1 MKQNNQERIYKSA
14 IYSLALLWFFTG
26 LTSIY
31 FSPEIGYEILAS
43 ANITGSMADFSVY
56 AGGALD
62 IALGLW
68 LLTSLKTKL
77 CCIVQV
83 ATIALYTII
92 LTIID
97 ASFWLHPFGPITKN
111 IPIVVLIGYVYIVS
125 VDSISNNAHTPQSE
139 PDNLNN

>member
-1 MKQNNQERIYKSA
+1 MKQNNQEKLYKSA
-14 IYSLALLWFFTG
+14 IYALAFLWIFTG

-62 IALGLW
+62 IVLGLW
-68 LLTSLKTKL
+68 LLTSVKTKL

-83 ATIALYTII
+83 ATIALYMLI
-92 LTIID
+92 LTFVD

-111 IPIVVLIGYVYIVS
+111 IPIIVLIAFIYIENS
-125 VDSISNNAHTPQSE
+125 TTDKNIQWK
-139 PDNLNN
+139 

>member
-1 MKQNNQERIYKSA
+1 MSNLNPEILIKFAK
-14 IYSLALLWFFTG
+14 YSLAFLWVFTG

-31 FSPEIGYEILAS
+31 LSPEIGYEILAS

-62 IALGLW
+62 IVLGLW
-68 LLTSLKTKL
+68 LLTSVKTKL

-83 ATIALYTII
+83 AVIALYTAI
-92 LTIID
+92 LTFID

-111 IPIVVLIGYVYIVS
+111 IPIIVLILLIMINKVEHH
-125 VDSISNNAHTPQSE
+125 D
-139 PDNLNN
+139 

>member
-1 MKQNNQERIYKSA
+1 MKQMSQEILYKTA
-14 IYSLALLWFFTG
+14 IYSLAFLWLFTG

-62 IALGLW
+62 IVLGLW
-68 LLTSLKTKL
+68 LLTSVKTKL
-77 CCIVQV
+77 CCTVQV
-83 ATIALYTII
+83 AVIVLYTAI
-92 LTIID
+92 LTLID

-111 IPIVVLIGYVYIVS
+111 IPIIVLILLIMINKVEHH
-125 VDSISNNAHTPQSE
+125 D
-139 PDNLNN
+139 

>member
-1 MKQNNQERIYKSA
+1 MSNLNQKNLIIFAK
-14 IYSLALLWFFTG
+14 YSLAFLWVFTG

-62 IALGLW
+62 IVLGLW
-68 LLTSLKTKL
+68 LLTSVKTKL
-77 CCIVQV
+77 CCTMQV
-83 ATIALYTII
+83 AVIALYTAI
-92 LTIID
+92 LTLID

-111 IPIVVLIGYVYIVS
+111 IPIIVLILLIMINKVEHH
-125 VDSISNNAHTPQSE
+125 D
-139 PDNLNN
+139 

>member
-1 MKQNNQERIYKSA
+1 MKQNNQEKLYKSA
-14 IYSLALLWFFTG
+14 IYALAFLWIFTG

-62 IALGLW
+62 IVLGLW
-68 LLTSLKTKL
+68 LLTSVKTKL

-83 ATIALYTII
+83 AVIALYTAI
-92 LTIID
+92 LTLID

-111 IPIVVLIGYVYIVS
+111 IPIIVLILLIMINKVE
-125 VDSISNNAHTPQSE
+125 HHK
-139 PDNLNN
+139 

>member
-1 MKQNNQERIYKSA
+1 MKKNNQEKLYKSA
-14 IYSLALLWFFTG
+14 IYALAFLWIFTG

-62 IALGLW
+62 IVLGLW
-68 LLTSLKTKL
+68 LLTSVKTKL

-83 ATIALYTII
+83 AVITLYTII
-92 LTIID
+92 LTVVD
-97 ASFWLHPFGPITKN
+97 VSFWLHPFGPITKN
-111 IPIVVLIGYVYIVS
+111 FPIIVLIYFIYIENS
-125 VDSISNNAHTPQSE
+125 TTDNNIQWK
-139 PDNLNN
+139 